1 MAPFV
6 RPVVRSATFPV
17 ARRPRPTSQ
26 LCAASRPLNTSLE
39 HQHVSSAR
47 PRRLQTSAKG
57 GLRALFPTTHSI
69 SLEPSFEPSLRTGC
83 KRPVLRTNGLWPRYI
98 AAQKRNFVTYFVT
111 HLPSSSVHPDSRL
124 SRGPGHKLPRD
135 ASTPHTPSPGSAP
148 AVAPP
153 YIPST
158 RDLTVVRIPM
168 RRAKH
173 HLGVS
178 TDRGSRPYNEDRDQA
193 GTISIPAFAKR
204 APRSVQQKPGEA
216 TPADSAL
223 GDPQVFY
230 FGVFDGHG
238 GTQCADFARDELPG
252 YIENAAKEFGLQST
266 LRKRKP
272 GRYNSN
278 TKSAPEAP
286 STTKEALDAVE
297 MKDAEEIKKEIKS
310 NAGFVDG
317 KPVHGEPMHSAASP
331 PAELTDRAKAIQLE
345 KDLVMDYRKT
355 IGGYFRRFHP
365 EHFVLS
371 NEKSEDEGDITIES
385 VLTYAFLRADLDF
398 VSAQA
403 QKVDPDDSRA
413 SDTPLNN
420 DEILGAP
427 STPLGHDIGGPTRF
441 KGGST
446 ASIALIST
454 PTAAPFWHPAAQST
468 LLCAHVGDSRILL
481 CDTAT
486 GLASPLTSDHHPS
499 NPTETRRLRRYAP
512 AGSMVSG
519 DSFGEE
525 RIAGLANSRSL
536 GDMKSKRIGVSAEPE
551 ITRVE
556 MGPAEYSFLVLMSD
570 GISGTLS
577 DQEIVDVVKEART
590 PEEGARSVVKYATE
604 VSSDGDNAT
613 CQVVRLGGW
622 ERRSEGGLGSLGTK
636 EIRDMRIAEAQDPRR
651 GKM

>member
-1 MAPFV
+1 
-6 RPVVRSATFPV
+6 
-17 ARRPRPTSQ
+17 
-26 LCAASRPLNTSLE
+26 
-39 HQHVSSAR
+39 
-47 PRRLQTSAKG
+47 
-57 GLRALFPTTHSI
+57 
-69 SLEPSFEPSLRTGC
+69 
-83 KRPVLRTNGLWPRYI
+83 
-98 AAQKRNFVTYFVT
+98 
-111 HLPSSSVHPDSRL
+111 
-124 SRGPGHKLPRD
+124 
-135 ASTPHTPSPGSAP
+135 
-148 AVAPP
+148 
-153 YIPST
+153 
-158 RDLTVVRIPM
+158 M